1 MFKLMR
7 YFKWYEWL
15 LTLLIV
21 GMTVL
26 QVFADLYLIDRM
38 GEIVG
43 LIQSLKYDAV
53 ISTADIWAVGIKML
67 ICVTIIITLTIMET
81 LLAAYIASNL
91 AKRLRKGVFDSVLG
105 FSMEEMNSFSTASL
119 ITRTTNDITQVQQ
132 VMTMMLRMMLYAP
145 IMAISAVVKIIDKS
159 VTLSWTTAIAIVCLL
174 ILLVTMFLFVVPKFN
189 IIQKQTDKLNGV
201 TRENLTGLRVV
212 RAYSAE
218 DIQQE
223 KFENV
228 NKNLTKTNLFVNR
241 VSSILMPGMT
251 LIMSGLS
258 LAIVWISA
266 YLINKDPA
274 FVETMSIF
282 TQYAMHVVI
291 SFLVISMLFIMF
303 PRGQVSAR
311 RIQEVLKTKSKIVDG
326 NVDEETIKSSTE
338 SLGYEMPKGEVEFK
352 NVSFK
357 YPDADGYV
365 LENISFKAT
374 KGQTVAFIGST
385 GSGKSTLIN
394 LIPRFYDVTEG
405 EVLVDGVNVKNYKL
419 KTLNNKLGY
428 VPQKGILFS
437 GTVDSNIKYGDENA
451 SEQQVAKALH
461 IAQATSF
468 VSKLDGGI
476 NYAISQGGKN
486 VSGGQKQRL
495 SIARAV
501 VKEPEIY
508 IFDDSFSAL
517 DYKTDKAL
525 RAALKKETKEAT
537 KLIVAQRI
545 GTIMDAD
552 QIIVLDK
559 GKTVGMG
566 THKELLKKC
575 KIYRELA
582 YSQLSKE
589 ELE

>member
-21 GMTVL
+21 GMTGL

-67 ICVTIIITLTIMET
+67 ICVAIIITLTIMET

>member
-15 LTLLIV
+15 LALLIV

-67 ICVTIIITLTIMET
+67 ICVAIIITLTIMET

>member
-291 SFLVISMLFIMF
+291 SFLVISMLFIVF

>member
-67 ICVTIIITLTIMET
+67 ICVAIIITLTIMET

>member
-15 LTLLIV
+15 LALLIV

-43 LIQSLKYDAV
+43 LIQSLKYDAI

-67 ICVTIIITLTIMET
+67 ICVAIIITLTIMET